1 LPDSGEG
8 ERRKASQMS
17 RSANEPTRRRL
28 IQVGALSMVNLS
40 LPQLLRAGSPSS
52 PGQPPR
58 ARSCIFVCQY
68 GGASHIDTWDPKPDA
83 PEGIRGPY
91 RPIATSVP
99 GARVG
104 ELLPRLARL
113 ADRYCLVRSMSHSN
127 GDHNG
132 GMHVCMTGHSRPQEN
147 TPCFGSVAAR
157 LRPAGATLPSYVWL
171 QNLDADVR
179 GWYLT
184 GGFLGPGC
192 APLLVGR
199 GADNAS
205 AQNFR
210 FRDFDPPA
218 DVSTQRLA
226 NRQSLLSGLDSRN
239 TATTTETMRRF
250 QERAIEL
257 ASGPAARQAF
267 DLSREPEALRDRYGR
282 HPLGQNLLLA
292 RRLVEAGVRLVTVN
306 GWAGTPR
313 QGEGFIY
320 SPSFTQGWDHHG
332 AAVQKCGIFS
342 TGQFG
347 LGLVLPRFD
356 QALSA
361 LIEDLAMRG
370 LLDETLLVVVGEF
383 GRTPRIANNPYPGR
397 DHWPACYTAL
407 LAGAGVRGGKV
418 IGASDRIGAYV
429 KDRPVSPENFSAT
442 LFHALGVPPETRL
455 SPDGATW
462 PVSTGQPVLDL
473 FG

>member
-1 LPDSGEG
+1 M
-8 ERRKASQMS
+8 SQ
-17 RSANEPTRRRL
+17 AAKEPTRRRL
-28 IQVGALSMVNLS
+28 LQVGALSLVNLS
-40 LPQLLRAGSPSS
+40 LPQLLRARSPAR
-52 PGQPPR
+52 PGHPAR

-68 GGASHIDTWDPKPDA
+68 GGASHIDTLDPKPDA
-83 PEGIRGPY
+83 PDGIRGPY

-99 GARVG
+99 GIRVG

-113 ADRYCLVRSMSHSN
+113 ADRYCLVRSMSHAS
-127 GDHNG
+127 GDHDG

-147 TPCFGSVAAR
+147 TPCFGSIAAR
-157 LRPAGATLPSYVWL
+157 LRPAEATLPSYVWL

-179 GWYLT
+179 NWYLT

-199 GADNAS
+199 GADNA
-205 AQNFR
+205 AAPNFKV
-210 FRDFDPPA
+210 RDFEPPA
-218 DVSTQRLA
+218 DVSAERFA
-226 NRQSLLSGLDSRN
+226 KRQALLNCLDSRN
-239 TATTTETMRRF
+239 TETIRRF

-257 ASGPAARQAF
+257 ATGPAARQAF
-267 DLSREPEALRDRYGR
+267 DLTREPEALRDRYGR

-306 GWAGTPR
+306 AWAGTPR

-361 LIEDLAMRG
+361 LIEDLAVRG

-383 GRTPRIANNPYPGR
+383 GRTPKVANNPHPGR
-397 DHWPACYTAL
+397 DHWPACYSAL
-407 LAGAGVRGGKV
+407 LAGAGLRGGTV
-418 IGASDRIGAYV
+418 FGASDRIGAYV
-429 KDRPVSPENFSAT
+429 KDRPVSPENFAAT
-442 LFHALGVPPETRL
+442 LFHAIGVPPETRL
-455 SPDGATW
+455 SPDGATV